1 MLRRDREP
9 SIGLMVA
16 SACLIAVCMG
26 CATIQAAHMVA
37 VMLNG

>member
-16 SACLIAVCMG
+16 VACVVAWCMG
-26 CATIQAAHMVA
+26 CATIWAAHALAAIVA
-37 VMLNG
+37 G